1 MKSNEL
7 MPLVHEINQLMYNRA
22 QYLSC
27 LIDERLV
34 PIEFRQEC
42 FNNESQEEVTVTD
55 KSSHKSSST
64 HLGQTS
70 GVNQASL
77 VSSTNQASIQLDE
90 KSLAKATLKP
100 KAHHDQST
108 NNITSQVPPNTLP
121 KSSTKLGLNDDPALV
136 IIKNILK

>member
-1 MKSNEL
+1 

-42 FNNESQEEVTVTD
+42 FNNEPEELTVTD

-77 VSSTNQASIQLDE
+77 VSSTNIQLDE
-90 KSLAKATLKP
+90 KSAAKATLKP
-100 KAHHDQST
+100 KAHHEQST
-108 NNITSQVPPNTLP
+108 NNINTSQVPPNTLP

>member
-1 MKSNEL
+1 

-42 FNNESQEEVTVTD
+42 FNEPQEEVTVTD

-70 GVNQASL
+70 GLNQASL
-77 VSSTNQASIQLDE
+77 VSSTNIQMDE
-90 KSLAKATLKP
+90 KSLVKATLKP
-100 KAHHDQST
+100 KGHHEQST